1 MKKTFYV
8 LDTSALIQ
16 YPDIIERI
24 KKRHTVVIPSAVMRE
39 LDGLKKSKNQEV
51 AERAVLASRWIEYEQ
66 SRGRKIRIE
75 DGFVPVNALS
85 SEADNR
91 VLGCAKWLKEQ
102 GNRVILVTTDR
113 NERVVAES
121 HRVECATRKP
131 PISLWDNIPYYMA
144 AGFYIGTALFAVFD
158 NFFSGESKHRFVEDI
173 ILDII
178 LGTVGIVLIGGII
191 WGIYKTVREHRRA
204 ILEPGDVTTATSGSS
219 FSVAN
224 LWILCLDKDSDKLI

>member
-51 AERAVLASRWIEYEQ
+51 AERAILASKWIEYEQ

-85 SEADNR
+85 SEADNQ

-131 PISLWDNIPYYMA
+131 PISLWDNIPYYVF
-144 AGFYIGTALFAVFD
+144 AGFYIGTALFAVFS
-158 NFFSGESKHRFVEDI
+158 NFFWAPRNHFARSI
-173 ILDII
+173 ILDIV
-178 LGTVGIVLIGGII
+178 LGTIGILLIGGII
-191 WGIYKTVREHRRA
+191 WGIYKTVRERRRE

-219 FSVAN
+219 SSVAN